1 MKRSL
6 VASGLVGVFALACS
20 AAAALAQPDSIGGS
34 QQQVMSSASNPLVLV
49 RGGGG
54 GHGGGG
60 HGFGGGHGA
69 GFSGGHG
76 FHGGHF
82 RGGFG
87 ASAALTTMTTMVSQA
102 AGGAHALTDGSVTD
116 GDPAAPQGRSRS
128 QDSLTTY

>member
-1 MKRSL
+1 MKRNL
-6 VASGLVGVFALACS
+6 IASGFVGVFALACS
-20 AAAALAQPDSIGGS
+20 TAAVLAQPDSICGS
-34 QQQVMSSASNPLVLV
+34 QQQLLSQATSPLVLV

-87 ASAALTTMTTMVSQA
+87 AFGSPYYDDDYGEPGCWWSA
-102 AGGAHALTDGSVTD
+102 
-116 GDPAAPQGRSRS
+116 RSHRWVC
-128 QDSLTTY
+128 Y